1 MLGEFSWQQQPHSGL
16 DLPGGDGAPLVV
28 VGQPGRLGSDPLE
41 DVVDEAVHDGHGLG
55 GDASVGVDL
64 LEHLVDVGPVGL
76 LPLLAPASLLSS
88 LLGLGGINI
97 SLARLLDGLADGLGR
112 HLCYLSRYDE

>member
-1 MLGEFSWQQQPHSGL
+1 MLGELSWQQQSHSGL

-64 LEHLVDVGPVGL
+64 LEHLVDVDPVGL
-76 LPLLAPASLLSS
+76 LPLLAPATLLSASSLLS
-88 LLGLGGINI
+88 LGGINI
-97 SLARLLDGLADGLGR
+97 RLARLLDGLADSLGR
-112 HLCYLSRYDE
+112 HLCC